1 MTATRYMPL
10 LFAAFS
16 ALLGYTGR
24 PFLFV
29 VVLAFVSM
37 LIVSGDRMR
46 QVRQTPHRVGKP
58 NVFAEGAYLFVLQV
72 LILGLAWSLGYFMGF
87 KVGV

>member
-1 MTATRYMPL
+1 MTATRYIPL
-10 LFAAFS
+10 VFAAMS
-16 ALLGYTGR
+16 GVLGYTGR

-29 VVLAFVSM
+29 LMLAVISM
-37 LIVSGDRMR
+37 VIVSGDRMR
-46 QVRQTPHRVGKP
+46 QVRRESHRAGQP
-58 NVFAEGAYLFVLQV
+58 NIVAEGAYLLVLQV